1 MIQKTRPGKESRQ
14 VRRPGWPRAG
24 KEGGKAM
31 EFRPIRRNR
40 QQLTQE
46 QAWALL
52 EQGSY
57 GVLAVQGD
65 SGWPYAV
72 PLNYVCQAGSIYFH
86 CAKAGHKLDAMRAHP
101 QVCFTVVG
109 KSDVVSSKFTTYFS
123 SVVAFGTARVV
134 EENSARLVA
143 LRALVEKYS
152 PHEPEENKAH
162 EVDSCGTS
170 CIVAIDVVH
179 LTGKQAIE
187 LVEQ

>member
-1 MIQKTRPGKESRQ
+1 
-14 VRRPGWPRAG
+14 
-24 KEGGKAM
+24 M

-134 EENSARLVA
+134 EENSARLAA

-162 EVDSCGTS
+162 EVDRCGTS

>member
-1 MIQKTRPGKESRQ
+1 MVPLCAMIQKTRPGKESRQ

-65 SGWPYAV
+65 G
-72 PLNYVCQAGSIYFH
+72 
-86 CAKAGHKLDAMRAHP
+86 
-101 QVCFTVVG
+101 
-109 KSDVVSSKFTTYFS
+109 
-123 SVVAFGTARVV
+123 
-134 EENSARLVA
+134 
-143 LRALVEKYS
+143 
-152 PHEPEENKAH
+152 
-162 EVDSCGTS
+162 
-170 CIVAIDVVH
+170 
-179 LTGKQAIE
+179 
-187 LVEQ
+187 

>member
-1 MIQKTRPGKESRQ
+1 
-14 VRRPGWPRAG
+14 
-24 KEGGKAM
+24 
-31 EFRPIRRNR
+31 
-40 QQLTQE
+40 
-46 QAWALL
+46 
-52 EQGSY
+52 
-57 GVLAVQGD
+57 
-65 SGWPYAV
+65 
-72 PLNYVCQAGSIYFH
+72 
-86 CAKAGHKLDAMRAHP
+86 MRAHP

-134 EENSARLVA
+134 EENSARLAA